1 MVTSQLVEG
10 YKYVYST
17 MIISVSPWISLAFE
31 AVRQNARGGET
42 EGLKKSNRYQCDVD
56 GLGLE
61 KNIFVALYVKV
72 SKKESLNVVLNK
84 DITMCV

>member
-31 AVRQNARGGET
+31 AVRQNARGET

-61 KNIFVALYVKV
+61 KTFSLLY
-72 SKKESLNVVLNK
+72 
-84 DITMCV
+84 T